1 MTTVRKQRSLAAAVV
16 LSALLAGGLVAYQP
30 EQAAAAPA
38 PQDCEDIAGL
48 DKAPALADDLRPG
61 GDPVTE
67 STLQDGTAIPVV
79 MVHGW
84 TGSSQ
89 HTSERTGAFSPAI
102 DLTVDESSDFGG
114 LPTSLIGAIQ
124 GVGGVSVY
132 TFDYHDLSSRWVTD
146 DGIGPKLAESLTC
159 LATAYGHPAIT
170 VAHSMGG
177 LATREA
183 LGLIA
188 DDGGLGA
195 PGEYIS
201 DVITYGTPNTGSD
214 VARFLVDFQE
224 GLASMEGAPDAETAT
239 ALHSF
244 MVICGAAVTESM
256 ENPSACGSIPTLAAS
271 AGSDAVHGLAT
282 GSDEITALPPWPEGV
297 NVHAYAGDIT
307 ASFSVSAWFLDV
319 YESSRASIGDIVVPR
334 RSALV
339 GADSTLVN
347 ECAYQV
353 DFDLLGR
360 LGGLGGDVLWPVSG
374 YQSGCFH
381 GNLMR
386 TIQLTDSTTSIVGEI
401 VQEAQGVIASGF
413 PADLVGQ
420 WCSRLDPDLECFSVA
435 GLLQEFP
442 GAFLESVTE
451 SPDTPGAQRYFI
463 CLANDLGDSC
473 SMAATMILEYYP
485 VGVEWNCEEFAA
497 ADGWPGCD
505 PDYTE
510 AHDVTQPRLT
520 VIPNHQ
526 HNELFVD
533 VEPLYRS

>member
-1 MTTVRKQRSLAAAVV
+1 MITVRKKRSLAAAVV
-16 LSALLAGGLVAYQP
+16 PCALLTGGLLAAQP

-38 PQDCEDIAGL
+38 PQDCADIAGL
-48 DKAPALADDLRPG
+48 DKAPALADDLRSS

-67 STLQDGTAIPVV
+67 NTLQDGTAIPVV

-84 TGSSQ
+84 TGNSR
-89 HTSERTGAFSPAI
+89 HTSERTGAFSSNV
-102 DLTVDESSDFGG
+102 DLTVDESSDFEG
-114 LPTSLIGAIQ
+114 LPTSLIGAVQ
-124 GVGGVSVY
+124 AVGGVSVY

-188 DDGGLGA
+188 DDGELGS
-195 PGEYIS
+195 PEEYVS

-224 GLASMEGAPDAETAT
+224 GLAAMEGAPDAETAT

-244 MVICGAAVTESM
+244 MVICGTAVTESM
-256 ENPSACGSIPTLAAS
+256 EDPSACGSIPTLAAS

-282 GSDEITALPPWPEGV
+282 GSDEVTALPAWPEGV
-297 NVHAYAGDIT
+297 TVHAYAGDIT
-307 ASFSVSAWFLDV
+307 ASFSVSAWFFDV
-319 YESSRASIGDIVVPR
+319 YESSSVSIGDIVVPR
-334 RSALV
+334 SSALEDA
-339 GADSTLVN
+339 GATLVN
-347 ECAYQV
+347 ECAYEV
-353 DFDLLGR
+353 DFELLGP
-360 LGGLGGDVLWPVSG
+360 LAGLGGDVLWPVSG

-386 TIQLTDSTTSIVGEI
+386 TIELTESITSIIGEV
-401 VQEAQGVIASGF
+401 VQEAQAIIASGF
-413 PADLVGQ
+413 PAELAGQ
-420 WCSRLDPDLECFSVA
+420 WCSQLDPDRECFSVT
-435 GLLQEFP
+435 GLLEDFP
-442 GAFLESVTE
+442 GAFLESAGE
-451 SPDTPGAQRYFI
+451 SPDTPGAQRYFL
-463 CLANDLGDSC
+463 CLAADLGDSC

-485 VGVEWNCEEFAA
+485 VGVEWSCEEFAA

-505 PDYTE
+505 PDYTD
-510 AHDVTQPRLT
+510 AHDPEQPRLT
-520 VIPNHQ
+520 IIPNHQ
-526 HNELFVD
+526 HNQSFVD